1 MNGVLA
7 GDQNWGMRD
16 AILQRE
22 VTKSTPVRFTWGP
35 NAAADIAQGSNGTTD
50 AVYYGTIT
58 ATTDLYIFGFNCR
71 VL

>member
-7 GDQNWGMRD
+7 GDEQWGMRD
-16 AILQRE
+16 AMLSRE

-35 NAAADIAQGSNGTTD
+35 NPEGEIRQGSNGSTN
-50 AVYYGTIT
+50 AVYYGIIS

-71 VL
+71 VY

>member
-7 GDQNWGMRD
+7 GDANWGMRD
-16 AILQRE
+16 AMLSRE

-35 NAAADIAQGSNGTTD
+35 NQSGEIAQGSKGSTD
-50 AVYYGTIT
+50 AVYYGYIQ